1 LCFKEGVL
9 NVLKTNGKYL
19 SVKEASLLT
28 GKSVTVIYRKIKSG
42 KLGVET
48 VLNSGKPVLNVK
60 KSDLIT
66 VFGMS
71 DKTGLKQEEKTVL
84 NTDKTVLTEDKFKI
98 LIEEF
103 FQEKE
108 TKLMKPLEEMA
119 IFRVGKLEAEKQFL
133 KDKVDTLLQEL
144 EAYRALPGPPGEVL
158 QKLEQTEAEKTDLA
172 SQLEIATQVK
182 TAALKE
188 KEEATTALQM
198 VRQEKES
205 ALAAKEQL
213 LADRENT
220 VQELKQQNEQILSE
234 KEKEAAELQ
243 ALKEKAEQEE
253 KDYMATI
260 EELKKRLEEE
270 RNRPW
275 WRKLF

>member
-1 LCFKEGVL
+1 M
-9 NVLKTNGKYL
+9 LKTNGKYL